1 MNDGENRFEVSRNCR
16 GIINE
21 QVFFIAEFHLG
32 DHDVFT
38 KDENGRKYPF

>member
-1 MNDGENRFEVSRNCR
+1 MNGGENRFEVSRNCR

-21 QVFFIAEFHLG
+21 QVFFIVEFHLG